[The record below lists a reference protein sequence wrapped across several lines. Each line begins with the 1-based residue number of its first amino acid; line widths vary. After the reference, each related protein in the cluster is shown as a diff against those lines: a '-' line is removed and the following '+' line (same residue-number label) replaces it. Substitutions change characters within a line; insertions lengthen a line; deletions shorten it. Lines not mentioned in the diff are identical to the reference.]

1 MSSQRNTGAFI
12 AGGVLG
18 GLVGAAVTLWK
29 TPMSGRELR
38 ENFGGYR
45 SETGA
50 TYRPSESGEIVVDRR
65 FSNPV
70 LSFVEKVTAPIVGV
84 DLGKLAKDD
93 PAAGTAVP
101 IRTSSADAKPP
112 AAATPAAT
120 APVATRERIEP
131 VGSTER
137 IEPAET
143 AVDEDVESPEEAITH
158 DDDEGSSAHAA
169 SVEDLTS
176 PSPDYLKELRKPD
189 GTETRGEPSPFPDL
203 PPSNGSK
210 DTR

>member
-29 TPMSGRELR
+29 TPMSGLELR
-38 ENFGGYR
+38 EKLAGYR

-50 TYRPSESGEIVVDRR
+50 IYRPSESGALVVDRR

-70 LSFVEKVTAPIVGV
+70 LSFVEKITAPIVGV

-101 IRTSSADAKPP
+101 IRRSSADAKPP
-112 AAATPAAT
+112 TVATTATP
-120 APVATRERIEP
+120 PVETIERTEP
-131 VGSTER
+131 VESTEP
-137 IEPAET
+137 IET
-143 AVDEDVESPEEAITH
+143 AVDEDEGVESPEEAITH
-158 DDDEGSSAHAA
+158 DDDDGSSAHAA

-176 PSPDYLKELRKPD
+176 PSPDYLKELQRPD
-189 GTETRGEPSPFPDL
+189 GTETRGEPTPFPDL

-210 DTR
+210 ETR